1 MGVAAAAT
9 VGAAGAPKLNAPVLA
24 APPNAAPPDPNEN
37 AAEGAGAGA
46 KPNGRADGA
55 VFATSG

>member
-1 MGVAAAAT
+1 M
-9 VGAAGAPKLNAPVLA
+9 NAPVLA